1 MVIVNDEKS
10 AALQKS
16 GNRGTVAKLEKTFR
30 CFKFQKTCQK
40 FEVLKEL
47 KKQIINEADL
57 CKRLRGSF

>member
-16 GNRGTVAKLEKTFR
+16 GNRGTVAKFEKTFR

-47 KKQIINEADL
+47 KKQ
-57 CKRLRGSF
+57 SY